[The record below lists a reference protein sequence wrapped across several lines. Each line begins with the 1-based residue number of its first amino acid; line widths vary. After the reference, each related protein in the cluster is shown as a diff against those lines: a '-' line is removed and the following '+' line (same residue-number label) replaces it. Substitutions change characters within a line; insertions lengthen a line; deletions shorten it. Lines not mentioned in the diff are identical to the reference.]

1 MKNILERLKEEVLLC
16 DGAMGTQL
24 ISRGVPMDACREE
37 INLTNPSLILSI
49 HEDYVRAGAQII
61 ETNTFGANYIQL
73 RKYGLE
79 KKLKQINQE
88 AVRLAKDI
96 ASRWDVYVAGSVG
109 PLGAML
115 KPYGPL
121 TIKNVNAFYTDQIS
135 YLIEAGVDLIIIE
148 TISDLLEAKEAIK
161 VAKSIANIPVICQ
174 LTFMA
179 DGKTK
184 LGYEAK
190 DSLIELAET
199 GADVVGL
206 NCSVGPR
213 ETYEILSDIIND
225 LSCYVSVQ
233 PNAGYPSLYKGKLIY
248 FAGPG
253 YLQEYAKLYAELGA
267 NIIGSCC
274 GTDPSHTKAMAEAIK
289 GYKPHRKIRE
299 NPPKTEI
306 VVPKE
311 QIQIKEKK
319 KPTKLTEYLKKDF
332 VMTVEIDPPKGIN
345 YSKLIIESHHLKE
358 MGIDLVNIADNPMA
372 RVRMSSMVM
381 AHIIKDEV
389 GLEPILHFTCRDRN
403 ILGIQSELLGA
414 SALNINVILALRGD
428 PANVGDFPKATS
440 VFDVDSLGLI
450 KIINSL
456 NNGFNFS
463 GVPIDSKTNF
473 IVGIAGN
480 PNSIDLDTDIRRI
493 EEKIQA
499 GASFI
504 QTQPI
509 YEIDKLIKFKERIK
523 NFDVDLIIGILPLVS
538 YKQAAYL
545 HHEVPGIIIPEY
557 ILKLLEKLS
566 PEAAEKE
573 GIKIVREFIRE
584 AKPYINGFYFIPPFE
599 RYSLIE
605 KILA

>member
-1 MKNILERLKEEVLLC
+1 
-16 DGAMGTQL
+16 
-24 ISRGVPMDACREE
+24 
-37 INLTNPSLILSI
+37 
-49 HEDYVRAGAQII
+49 
-61 ETNTFGANYIQL
+61 
-73 RKYGLE
+73 
-79 KKLKQINQE
+79 
-88 AVRLAKDI
+88 
-96 ASRWDVYVAGSVG
+96 
-109 PLGAML
+109 
-115 KPYGPL
+115 
-121 TIKNVNAFYTDQIS
+121 
-135 YLIEAGVDLIIIE
+135 
-148 TISDLLEAKEAIK
+148 
-161 VAKSIANIPVICQ
+161 
-174 LTFMA
+174 
-179 DGKTK
+179 
-184 LGYEAK
+184 
-190 DSLIELAET
+190 
-199 GADVVGL
+199 
-206 NCSVGPR
+206 
-213 ETYEILSDIIND
+213 
-225 LSCYVSVQ
+225 
-233 PNAGYPSLYKGKLIY
+233 
-248 FAGPG
+248 
-253 YLQEYAKLYAELGA
+253 
-267 NIIGSCC
+267 
-274 GTDPSHTKAMAEAIK
+274 MAEAIK
-289 GYKPHRKIRE
+289 GYKPQRKIKE
-299 NPPKTEI
+299 KPTKIEI
-306 VVPKE
+306 DLPKE
-311 QIQIKEKK
+311 AVQIKEKK
-319 KPTKLTEYLKKDF
+319 KTPKLTEYLKKDF

-463 GVPIDSKTNF
+463 GTPLDSRTNF

-480 PNSIDLDTDIRRI
+480 PNSIDLDADIRRI

-509 YEIDKLIKFKERIK
+509 YEIERLIKFKERIK
-523 NFDVDLIIGILPLVS
+523 DFDVDLIIGILPLVS

-545 HHEVPGIIIPEY
+545 HHEVPGIMIPEY
-557 ILKLLEKLS
+557 ILKLLEKLP

-573 GIKIVREFIRE
+573 GIKIIREFIRD